1 MKLRHGQ
8 PTAAKGV
15 LDEVPLQRQLAA
27 RSEHLLLFLLQAF
40 LPIMSSSFCYKIS
53 FFETFLLTDGS
64 QKWIFYR
71 FKSRNSEYGYKQKSV
86 KLFGLESHPTLRQR
100 TSRIQQGQALTSFV
114 RPIHSLGVSH
124 APFRGRTPWK
134 ILADKDSPVYKA
146 VSAFRNTAPF
156 LTDASLYFLQLE
168 IAKLPL

>member
-1 MKLRHGQ
+1 
-8 PTAAKGV
+8 
-15 LDEVPLQRQLAA
+15 
-27 RSEHLLLFLLQAF
+27 
-40 LPIMSSSFCYKIS
+40 MSSSFCYKIR

-64 QKWIFYR
+64 QKRIFYR
-71 FKSRNSEYGYKQKSV
+71 FKSRNSENGYKQKSV

-168 IAKLPL
+168 IAKLPLWFPEPEVVPSGLEEPPSRRGGKP